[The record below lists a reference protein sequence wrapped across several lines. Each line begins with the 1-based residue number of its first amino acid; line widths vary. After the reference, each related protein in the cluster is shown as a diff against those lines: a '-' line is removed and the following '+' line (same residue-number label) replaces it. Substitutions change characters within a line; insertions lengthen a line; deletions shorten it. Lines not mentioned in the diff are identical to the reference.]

1 MQEDLSW
8 MLGNILKVP
17 GARHALLVSADGL
30 KRGMTEGLHPDL
42 ADRTAAAMSALQ
54 SISRS
59 TADFAGPEEEP
70 HWRQT
75 VVEFDHGW
83 LFLVAA
89 GSGAY
94 LAVSASAD
102 VDMEGITFRMHQLVQ
117 SLGEEMTTPPRETA
131 DGT

>member
-17 GARHALLVSADGL
+17 GARHALLASADGL
-30 KRGMTEGLHPDL
+30 KRGMTEDLHPDL
-42 ADRTAAAMSALQ
+42 ADRAAAAMSVLQ

-59 TADFAGPEEEP
+59 AADFVGPEEEP
-70 HWRQT
+70 RWRQT

-94 LAVSASAD
+94 LAVSASVD

-117 SLGEEMTTPPRETA
+117 SLGEEMTTPLRETA

>member
-8 MLGNILKVP
+8 MLANILKVP

-59 TADFAGPEEEP
+59 TAGFVGPDGEP

-94 LAVSASAD
+94 LAVSASTD

-117 SLGEEMTTPPRETA
+117 SLGEEMTTPPREMA